1 MDSKKTEWRD
11 VWKFVVLVATI
22 FAAIEIP
29 LRLALSYRVEGWLCY
44 LDWTI
49 TALFTVDIVLNFRTP
64 IVKAREVL
72 TSRREIAR
80 EYLKTWFVID
90 FLAAIPFDLL
100 VAGALPA
107 TSLTFRVLRLLRL
120 TRVFRLVHL
129 AALMRKW
136 QHSQIFNPSVLRL
149 GFFLFWVMMFAH
161 WIACG
166 WLALGGAEMSRGES
180 FAYLQSLYWTL
191 TTLTTVGYGDI
202 TPDTAEQIIFTMLA
216 MLLGVAVYGYVIG
229 NVASLLANI
238 DVAKRAHQK
247 RVEQVLV
254 FMKNRGIPPDIQN
267 RVISYFNYLWESGM
281 GQDEFTI
288 LSELPPSL
296 RLELTLHL
304 NRRIIQKV
312 PIFAGASDAFVR
324 ELVSGLRP
332 IVFTPGDDII
342 RRGELGDE
350 MFFINRGRVVVLAV
364 NERDV
369 VAELSDGNFFGE
381 MSLLSS
387 QPRMASI
394 RAVDYCELYSLD
406 KGTFDRVLT
415 AFPDFAKHIR
425 AVAAERTSSTAL
437 KNELPDD

>member
-1 MDSKKTEWRD
+1 M
-11 VWKFVVLVATI
+11 

-29 LRLALSYRVEGWLCY
+29 LRLALNYRVEGWLY
-44 LDWTI
+44 ILDWTI
-49 TALFTVDIVLNFRTP
+49 TALFTVDIILNFRTP
-64 IVKAREVL
+64 IVKARTVI
-72 TSRREIAR
+72 SDRRGIAR
-80 EYLKTWFVID
+80 EYLRTWFVID

-100 VAGALPA
+100 AAGVFPA
-107 TSLTFRVLRLLRL
+107 TSVAFRVLRALRL
-120 TRVFRLVHL
+120 TRVVRLSHL
-129 AALMRKW
+129 AALMAKW

-166 WLALGGAEMSRGES
+166 WLALGGAEMGRGES

-202 TPDTAEQIIFTMLA
+202 TPDTSGQIIFTMIA

-247 RVEQVLV
+247 RVEQVVV
-254 FMKNRGIPPDIQN
+254 FMKNRGIPPELQN

-304 NRRIIQKV
+304 NRRIIRKV
-312 PIFAGASDAFVR
+312 PLFAGANDAFVR

-332 IVFTPGDDII
+332 VIFTPGDFII
-342 RRGELGDE
+342 RSGEIGDD
-350 MFFINRGRVVVLAV
+350 MFFINRGRVVVLTAD
-364 NERDV
+364 EKDV

-387 QPRMASI
+387 QPRMATI
-394 RAVDYCELYSLD
+394 RAEDYCELYSLD
-406 KGTFDRVLT
+406 KRTFDRVLS
-415 AFPDFAKHIR
+415 AFPEFAKQIR
-425 AVAAERTSSTAL
+425 AVAAERVSSVDLSADF
-437 KNELPDD
+437 PDE